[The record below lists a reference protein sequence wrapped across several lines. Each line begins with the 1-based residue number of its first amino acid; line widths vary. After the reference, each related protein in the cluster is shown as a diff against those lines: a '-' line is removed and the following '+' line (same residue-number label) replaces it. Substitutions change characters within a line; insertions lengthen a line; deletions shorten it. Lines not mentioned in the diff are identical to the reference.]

1 MKQIIMEQI
10 GMFDAKTRFSEIV
23 EQVLTTGQPVT
34 VTNRGKPV
42 VDIIP
47 THVHTEG
54 RMSREEAFERV
65 AEIRKR
71 VAPVTHEEVRK
82 MIDYGRQ

>member
-1 MKQIIMEQI
+1 MKQITMEQI

-23 EQVLTTGQPVT
+23 EQVQATGQPVT

-47 THVHTEG
+47 THVHSEG

-65 AEIRKR
+65 AEIRKKIG
-71 VAPVTHEEVRK
+71 PVTHEEVRE
-82 MIDYGRQ
+82 MIEYGRQ